1 MDRTAETHLPESGR
15 VRAFV
20 ATSLDGFLAGE
31 EDDLSW
37 LPGPS
42 ADGDDAGFGAFLVQV
57 GALLM
62 GRRTFDV
69 VDGFDGPWPYGERP
83 VLVATRRALV
93 TARPQVRAVTG
104 EVAGLVAE
112 ARHAAGP
119 LDVYVD
125 GGDVVRQVLD
135 AGLLDELTV
144 TIVPIVLGRGRA
156 LGAGA
161 RARHPLTLTTSRAL
175 AGGLV
180 QLTYRVARTC

>member
-1 MDRTAETHLPESGR
+1 MDRTAATHLPESGR

-42 ADGDDAGFGAFLVQV
+42 ADGDDAGFGAFLARV

-83 VLVATRRALV
+83 VLVATH
-93 TARPQVRAVTG
+93 RPLLCGRPGVRAVTG
-104 EVAGLVAE
+104 PVSDLVAA
-112 ARHAAGP
+112 ARRAAGSG
-119 LDVYVD
+119 DVYVD
-125 GGDVVRQVLD
+125 GGEIVRQALD